1 MIVRDIFPTIVVWF
15 LDAFRFISC
24 TAHVT
29 LHAYRDATCGHVH
42 LCRVG
47 AWHCSHSATC
57 GYPRSCPSSI
67 HGVHSDIMT
76 SLVRHVHDNFRTR
89 MHVRKCFPRLF
100 ICVCVVRIVFGMAP
114 TIDAALKQKI
124 CTLLKDA
131 QSGQGLL
138 KNMNQIYG
146 LLRSHGLMWQ
156 SLLHCRFLGVH
167 ESNRDGLG
175 ISPDHVHKLCVD
187 IYEFGFVEGE
197 SRRMAVELHGA
208 NGEATKEYNE
218 KLVNQSNNLLLH
230 SKWITFVCWPHPFP

>member
-1 MIVRDIFPTIVVWF
+1 MTIF
-15 LDAFRFISC
+15 A
-24 TAHVT
+24 
-29 LHAYRDATCGHVH
+29 
-42 LCRVG
+42 RV
-47 AWHCSHSATC
+47 CMSEN
-57 GYPRSCPSSI
+57 
-67 HGVHSDIMT
+67 V
-76 SLVRHVHDNFRTR
+76 
-89 MHVRKCFPRLF
+89 FPRLF
-100 ICVCVVRIVFGMAP
+100 ICVCVVRFVFGMAP